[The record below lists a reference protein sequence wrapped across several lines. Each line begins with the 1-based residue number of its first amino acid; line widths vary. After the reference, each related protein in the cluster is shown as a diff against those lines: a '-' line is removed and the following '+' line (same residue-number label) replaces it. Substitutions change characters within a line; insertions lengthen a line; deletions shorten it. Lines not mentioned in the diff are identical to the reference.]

1 MGAVFS
7 SEDRA
12 GHSNRSRVCIVCS
25 QKPTYARYTR
35 TQLRKR
41 LHTMHTKTRIGV
53 SVGLRVRKCMHT
65 EMHTE
70 RIRNAYKHIKR
81 EKERILLLLSLYIV
95 CLYIF
100 YCSRFQAIILNCS
113 RFQACTDPIE
123 PSETSIKPH
132 CLFFSDRGRCHVF
145 RVCMHC
151 MQSKTNL
158 CTLYKNTTPEKT
170 AYNAYKKRVWLESR
184 AEGTK
189 MYAYGNAYRLHTKC
203 IQAYRKSKREKFFLL
218 LPFYIVCLPS
228 LPASSDNRLRLFA
241 LSGIHG
247 PRQAS
252 LPVLSGQGQP
262 AKKKAPHP

>member
-1 MGAVFS
+1 MGRLLLSDVRLFHAKRRPSRRMGAVFS

-81 EKERILLLLSLYIV
+81 EKERILLLLSFYIV

-132 CLFFSDRGRCHVF
+132 CLFFFGSGSLPRFSSLYALYAVKNQP
-145 RVCMHC
+145 MHAI
-151 MQSKTNL
+151 QEHNSGKD
-158 CTLYKNTTPEKT
+158 
-170 AYNAYKKRVWLESR
+170 
-184 AEGTK
+184 
-189 MYAYGNAYRLHTKC
+189 C
-203 IQAYRKSKREKFFLL
+203 IQCIQEE
-218 LPFYIVCLPS
+218 S
-228 LPASSDNRLRLFA
+228 LA
-241 LSGIHG
+241 
-247 PRQAS
+247 
-252 LPVLSGQGQP
+252 
-262 AKKKAPHP
+262 

>member
-81 EKERILLLLSLYIV
+81 EKERILLLLSFYIV

-123 PSETSIKPH
+123 PSERPSNLIACFFRIGVAATFFEFVCIVCSQKP
-132 CLFFSDRGRCHVF
+132 
-145 RVCMHC
+145 
-151 MQSKTNL
+151 T
-158 CTLYKNTTPEKT
+158 
-170 AYNAYKKRVWLESR
+170 
-184 AEGTK
+184 
-189 MYAYGNAYRLHTKC
+189 YARYTRTQLRKRLHTMHT
-203 IQAYRKSKREKFFLL
+203 RREFGL
-218 LPFYIVCLPS
+218 
-228 LPASSDNRLRLFA
+228 
-241 LSGIHG
+241 
-247 PRQAS
+247 
-252 LPVLSGQGQP
+252 
-262 AKKKAPHP
+262 